1 MSEPDNQ
8 PVPEPDWKDRTYAI
22 VRAGVGSIPIVGAA
36 ATELFQMV
44 ITPSLEKRRVEWM
57 NSVAEELKKL
67 EDKGQ
72 IRVEDLASNE
82 VFLDTMLHA
91 SQAALRNSQNE
102 KREALRN
109 AVLNSALPNPPDE
122 SRQQMFVEWID
133 SLAVWHLRIFMLL
146 ANPQQWFKDNKRQP
160 PEYFMTSSL
169 SGLLAFAYPELGNQR
184 ALYDQIGKDL
194 FNRGLIGIGEF
205 HTTMSA
211 SGAFGNRATDLGRE
225 FLKFIAAPVHGA

>member
-1 MSEPDNQ
+1 MSEPETHAA
-8 PVPEPDWKDRTYAI
+8 PEPNWKDRTYAI
-22 VRAGVGSIPIVGAA
+22 ARAGLGSIPIVGAA

-44 ITPSLEKRRVEWM
+44 VTPSLDKRRVEWM
-57 NSVAEELKKL
+57 DSVADTLEKL
-67 EDKGQ
+67 EEKGQ
-72 IRVEDLASNE
+72 LRIEDLASNE
-82 VFLDTMLHA
+82 AFVDTMLHA
-91 SQAALRNSQNE
+91 TQVALRNSQVE

-109 AVLNSALPNPPDE
+109 AVLNSALPHPPDE

-133 SLAVWHLRIFMLL
+133 SLTVWHLRIFMLL

-169 SGLLAFAYPELGNQR
+169 SGLLTFAYPELGNQR
-184 ALYDQIGKDL
+184 GLYDQIGKDL

-225 FLKFIAAPVHGA
+225 FLKFIAAPVHSA

>member
-1 MSEPDNQ
+1 MSEPENH
-8 PVPEPDWKDRTYAI
+8 PIPEPDWKDRGHAI
-22 VRAGVGSIPIVGAA
+22 ARAGFGSIPIVGAA

-57 NSVAEELKKL
+57 NWVAESLKKL
-67 EDKGQ
+67 EEKGQ
-72 IRVEDLASNE
+72 LRIENLASNE
-82 VFLDTMLHA
+82 AFVDTMLHA
-91 SQAALRNSQNE
+91 SQAALRNSQQE

-109 AVLNSALPNPPDE
+109 AVLNSALPAPPDE

-133 SLAVWHLRIFMLL
+133 SLTVWHLRIFLLL

-169 SGLLAFAYPELGNQR
+169 SGLLTNAYPELGNQR
-184 ALYDQIGKDL
+184 PLYDQIGKDL

-211 SGAFGNRATDLGRE
+211 SGAFGNRATELGKQ
-225 FLKFIAAPVHGA
+225 FLAFITKPASIE